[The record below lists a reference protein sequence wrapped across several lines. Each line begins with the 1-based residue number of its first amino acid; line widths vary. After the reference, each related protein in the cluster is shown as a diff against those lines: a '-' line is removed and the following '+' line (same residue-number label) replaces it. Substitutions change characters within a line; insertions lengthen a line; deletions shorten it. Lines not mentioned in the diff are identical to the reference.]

1 MRRRGRSGSG
11 EKYSQNEQAAPETL
25 EILAGYPSVDPDSA
39 SISDR
44 YRQQAEVVMRL
55 AAKAESPAEKD
66 VYLSIAEGWR
76 KLAAE
81 ALRNERQDLPRETR
95 TFRHDPKR

>member
-1 MRRRGRSGSG
+1 MD
-11 EKYSQNEQAAPETL
+11 SQDFNA
-25 EILAGYPSVDPDSA
+25 
-39 SISDR
+39 SDR

-55 AAKAESPAEKD
+55 AAKAGSAAEKD

-81 ALRNERQDLPRETR
+81 ALRNERQDVPRE
-95 TFRHDPKR
+95 KRSFQHEAD